1 MILSQFYRPV
11 SLSSNWAAKCCS
23 SRLALDLPRS
33 TVFKF
38 ETLTGVRAHLRTS
51 QKRPSFVSFYGASYK
66 CRISIDTVYWFPF
79 TRRLPGTLYQAG
91 PTRHS
96 LLVMAYHK
104 LPDAWLAICHS
115 KFELRIATRPR
126 LTCYRERGV
135 RIGVY
140 SLYVLDQCGWR
151 SKLRTASVSNQKT
164 TDVDGPGVVRFL
176 LKLSNPFQPNCSK
189 MNPSQ

>member
-23 SRLALDLPRS
+23 SMLALDLPRS

-66 CRISIDTVYWFPF
+66 PQVTSAEFQSIPSTGF
-79 TRRLPGTLYQAG
+79 RLPDSLYQAG

-126 LTCYRERGV
+126 LTCYRERGAYWS
-135 RIGVY
+135 I
-140 SLYVLDQCGWR
+140 
-151 SKLRTASVSNQKT
+151 
-164 TDVDGPGVVRFL
+164 L
-176 LKLSNPFQPNCSK
+176 LKYTLNIRPMRLTFK
-189 MNPSQ
+189 A